1 MGATDEPLTMAN
13 QNNIN
18 HEDGAV
24 IHIDTDD
31 EEPINIDSDAENNI
45 DSDAENNVGSDGEN
59 HIDSDV
65 ENNIGSDAENN
76 IGSDGGNHVGSDAE
90 NHVGSDAENHIE
102 SISIDSDSDA
112 SMNSGAEMQNNCH
125 SRSDSGSDNQS
136 YSNSD
141 EASGSDIDGQCESGS
156 DDQYHNNISGEGS
169 TSGSQRSCSCS
180 DHHCCSDSSE
190 TGNSEY
196 SDICVS
202 EDDQSRIDSDK
213 RSTKSIK
220 QSNSDSND
228 SRSDLEEDNYSDSTS
243 YTIGSNESHLSKSAS
258 DNDDVDDCS
267 GCYENHQH
275 VYSSYKPN
283 FSLRIANILRGY
295 GDGPAP
301 KDDTVLMVEKIVVQQ
316 MRALINDLIRISDR
330 TNGYPDPKQSDFEFL
345 MRRSPNKIAR
355 LRKYIRDMEFRS
367 RYREMMNGKLPR
379 NVANIAH
386 MANQSNVNKQPT
398 GEAYD
403 EEVIRRLVRA
413 DRISDILHGEDY
425 LEYSDAR
432 KTSFH
437 WRNFG
442 DAKNLL
448 KVLNIPTNWEFSSMV
463 YAILGYL
470 VHETIHTLVD
480 YAILT
485 RLNSKNLRKDPL
497 ERLIPEGN

>member
-1 MGATDEPLTMAN
+1 MAN
-13 QNNIN
+13 ENNAN

-45 DSDAENNVGSDGEN
+45 DSDAENNIGADDGN

-65 ENNIGSDAENN
+65 ENNVGSDAENN
-76 IGSDGGNHVGSDAE
+76 IGLDGENHVGSDAE
-90 NHVGSDAENHIE
+90 NHVGSDGENHIE
-102 SISIDSDSDA
+102 SISIDSESDA

-141 EASGSDIDGQCESGS
+141 EASGSDIDGQSESGS
-156 DDQYHNNISGEGS
+156 DNQYHNNISGYGS
-169 TSGSQRSCSCS
+169 TSDSQRSYTESDHQSCS
-180 DHHCCSDSSE
+180 DSAA
-190 TGNSEY
+190 NSEL
-196 SDICVS
+196 SNICAS
-202 EDDQSRIDSDK
+202 EDEQNRINPAK
-213 RSTKSIK
+213 RRTSKSAK
-220 QSNSDSND
+220 QPKSDSNN
-228 SRSDLEEDNYSDSTS
+228 SRSDLEEDNFSDATS
-243 YTIGSNESHLSKSAS
+243 YTIGSNESHLSKSES
-258 DNDDVDDCS
+258 DNDDLDDCS

-330 TNGYPDPKQSDFEFL
+330 KNGHPDPKQTDFEFL

-379 NVANIAH
+379 NVANIGEH
-386 MANQSNVNKQPT
+386 LGKQSNVNKQQS

-403 EEVIRRLVRA
+403 DEVIRRLVRA

-448 KVLNIPTNWEFSSMV
+448 KVLNIPEHWEFSSMA